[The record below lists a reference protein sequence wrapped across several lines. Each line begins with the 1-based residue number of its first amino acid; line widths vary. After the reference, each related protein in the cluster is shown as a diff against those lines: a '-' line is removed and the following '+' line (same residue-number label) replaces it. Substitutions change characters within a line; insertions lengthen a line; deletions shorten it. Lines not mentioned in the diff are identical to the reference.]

1 MQPFWGPARR
11 KPLADT
17 GKRLK
22 SLGVRS
28 LALGHVNPAG
38 GSNVEQGTEAVV
50 TFEEATTA
58 SASSLTFEEVFPVL
72 IRDAY
77 RVAYRLLGDRSEA
90 EDVAQE
96 ACARTYSRWSSVRDH
111 AEPWCVRVASN
122 LALDVLRAR
131 TRAVKRNERLRPTV
145 QTAASAVDDRL
156 DLYAALERLPRRQ
169 RETVVLRYLG
179 DLSEAQTADL
189 IGVSVGSV
197 KTHASRGLAAL
208 KEVITR

>member
-1 MQPFWGPARR
+1 M
-11 KPLADT
+11 
-17 GKRLK
+17 
-22 SLGVRS
+22 
-28 LALGHVNPAG
+28 
-38 GSNVEQGTEAVV
+38 
-50 TFEEATTA
+50 TFEEVATA
-58 SASSLTFEEVFPVL
+58 QPASLTFEEVFPVL

-77 RVAYRLLGDRSEA
+77 RVAYRLLGDRTEA

-96 ACARTYSRWSSVRDH
+96 ACARTYSRWASVRDH

-122 LALDVLRAR
+122 LALDLLRAR
-131 TRAVKRNERLRPTV
+131 TRAVRRNERLKTNEKVTTP
-145 QTAASAVDDRL
+145 ALEERL

-189 IGVSVGSV
+189 IGCSVGSV

>member
-1 MQPFWGPARR
+1 M
-11 KPLADT
+11 
-17 GKRLK
+17 
-22 SLGVRS
+22 S
-28 LALGHVNPAG
+28 
-38 GSNVEQGTEAVV
+38 
-50 TFEEATTA
+50 FEEATAA
-58 SASSLTFEEVFPVL
+58 SASTETFEEVFPAL
-72 IRDAY
+72 IRDSY

-96 ACARTYSRWSSVRDH
+96 ACARAYSRWSSVRDH

-122 LALDVLRAR
+122 LALDLLRAR
-131 TRAVKRNERLRPTV
+131 TRAVRRNERLRTNE
-145 QTAASAVDDRL
+145 TAPSPKTDERL

-189 IGVSVGSV
+189 LGCSVGSV

>member
-1 MQPFWGPARR
+1 
-11 KPLADT
+11 
-17 GKRLK
+17 
-22 SLGVRS
+22 
-28 LALGHVNPAG
+28 
-38 GSNVEQGTEAVV
+38 V
-50 TFEEATTA
+50 TFEEAA
-58 SASSLTFEEVFPVL
+58 AARSSFPTFEEVFPVL
-72 IRDAY
+72 NRDAY

-96 ACARTYSRWSSVRDH
+96 ACARTYSRWASVRDH

-122 LALDVLRAR
+122 LALDLLRAR
-131 TRAVKRNERLRPTV
+131 TRALRRNERLRTNEV
-145 QTAASAVDDRL
+145 AVVPRVDERL
-156 DLYAALERLPRRQ
+156 DLYAALEKLPRRQ

-189 IGVSVGSV
+189 IGCSVGSV

>member
-1 MQPFWGPARR
+1 M
-11 KPLADT
+11 
-17 GKRLK
+17 
-22 SLGVRS
+22 
-28 LALGHVNPAG
+28 
-38 GSNVEQGTEAVV
+38 AVS
-50 TFEEATTA
+50 FEEATAA
-58 SASSLTFEEVFPVL
+58 SASTATFEEVFPAL
-72 IRDAY
+72 IRDSY

-96 ACARTYSRWSSVRDH
+96 ACARAYSRWSSIRDH

-122 LALDVLRAR
+122 LALDLLRAR
-131 TRAVKRNERLRPTV
+131 TRALRRNERLRADE
-145 QTAASAVDDRL
+145 TAAGPKIDERL
-156 DLYAALERLPRRQ
+156 DLYAALEKLPRRQ

-189 IGVSVGSV
+189 IGCSVGSV

>member
-1 MQPFWGPARR
+1 M
-11 KPLADT
+11 
-17 GKRLK
+17 
-22 SLGVRS
+22 
-28 LALGHVNPAG
+28 
-38 GSNVEQGTEAVV
+38 
-50 TFEEATTA
+50 TFEEAT
-58 SASSLTFEEVFPVL
+58 SVQSSSLTFEEVFPVL

-96 ACARTYSRWSSVRDH
+96 ACARTYSRWASVRDH

-122 LALDVLRAR
+122 LALDTLRAR
-131 TRAVKRNERLRPTV
+131 TRAIKRNDRLKTNVLTTTP
-145 QTAASAVDDRL
+145 AVDDRL
-156 DLYAALERLPRRQ
+156 DLYAALEKLPKRQ

-189 IGVSVGSV
+189 IGCSVGSV

-208 KEVITR
+208 KDVITR

>member
-1 MQPFWGPARR
+1 
-11 KPLADT
+11 
-17 GKRLK
+17 
-22 SLGVRS
+22 
-28 LALGHVNPAG
+28 
-38 GSNVEQGTEAVV
+38 V
-50 TFEEATTA
+50 TFQDAAPVETA
-58 SASSLTFEEVFPVL
+58 APSFEEVFPVL

-96 ACARTYSRWSSVRDH
+96 ACARAYSRWSSVRDH

-122 LALDVLRAR
+122 LALDTLRSR
-131 TRAVKRNERLRPTV
+131 SRAVRRNAKL
-145 QTAASAVDDRL
+145 AATEVAAAGPVDERL
-156 DLYAALERLPRRQ
+156 DLYAALAKLPRRQ

-189 IGVSVGSV
+189 LGCSVGSV

-208 KEVITR
+208 KEVLAR